1 MTLKIFVNGDPLEI
15 PDNLVLQG
23 IIEILEVT
31 GRYAIEVNGE
41 IVPKSEH
48 LGFAI
53 NNGDAVEVVKA
64 VGGG

>member
-1 MTLKIFVNGDPLEI
+1 
-15 PDNLVLQG
+15 VLQG

>member
-1 MTLKIFVNGDPLEI
+1 MTLKIFVNGEPLETS
-15 PDNLVLQG
+15 DNLVLQG

-41 IVPKSEH
+41 IVTKSEH

>member
-1 MTLKIFVNGDPLEI
+1 MKLKLSVNVDPLEI

-41 IVPKSEH
+41 IVPKS
-48 LGFAI
+48 
-53 NNGDAVEVVKA
+53 
-64 VGGG
+64 

>member
-1 MTLKIFVNGDPLEI
+1 MTLKIFVNGEPLEI
-15 PDNLVLQG
+15 PDNFALKD

-41 IVPKSEH
+41 IVPKSQH
-48 LGFAI
+48 LDFAI

>member
-1 MTLKIFVNGDPLEI
+1 MTLKIFVNGELLDI
-15 PDNLVLQG
+15 PDNLALKG
-23 IIEILEVT
+23 IIDILEVT

-48 LGFAI
+48 LDFAI
-53 NNGDAVEVVKA
+53 NNGDVVEVVKA

>member
-1 MTLKIFVNGDPLEI
+1 MTLKICVNGEPLEI
-15 PDNLVLQG
+15 PDNFVLKD

-48 LGFAI
+48 LDFAI
-53 NNGDAVEVVKA
+53 NNGDVVEVVKA

>member
-1 MTLKIFVNGDPLEI
+1 MTLKIFVNGAPLEI
-15 PDNLVLQG
+15 PDGLMLQG
-23 IIEILEVT
+23 IVEILEVR

-48 LGFAI
+48 LEFAI
-53 NNGDAVEVVKA
+53 NDGDAVEVVKA